1 MSEILTVKSLLS
13 YEIESMS
20 HKIKSVH
27 QSMSIQKDLPDRKVS
42 PRFKAELI
50 KSLKNLYLINIG
62 KLKKY
67 I

>member
-1 MSEILTVKSLLS
+1 MKWKACLIKL
-13 YEIESMS
+13 
-20 HKIKSVH
+20 KSVH